1 MNGVED
7 EDKMEMLLIAL
18 ECDALTRY
26 QWWEDQV
33 PLPIWRQF
41 KDGPVKHCMQE
52 IARNP
57 TGPLLKVKQTRS
69 GMQYRGEFELV
80 VSRRRDLNRETIM
93 SIFASVMQYR
103 QTDFEPI

>member
-18 ECDALTRY
+18 ECDTLTWY

-33 PLPIWRQF
+33 PLPTWRQF
-41 KDGPVKHCMQE
+41 KDGPVKRCIQE
-52 IARNP
+52 IAQDP
-57 TGPLLKVKQTRS
+57 MGPLLKVKQTRS
-69 GMQYRGEFELV
+69 VMQYRGEFELV
-80 VSRRRDLNRETIM
+80 VSSRRDLNRETIM
-93 SIFASVMQYR
+93 SIIASVMQYR